1 MSAVHWGSNTVH
13 SIGAAPAPA
22 SFGFNPAATPSPAP
36 AAFGFNP
43 AATPSPAAAPAAFGF
58 NAAVAPSPAPS
69 AFGFNTATTT
79 SNPGQQIPA
88 QAAIQV
94 SFTEYLGTLF

>member
-22 SFGFNPAATPSPAP
+22 SFGFNPAATPSPP
-36 AAFGFNP
+36 AAFGF
-43 AATPSPAAAPAAFGF
+43 S
-58 NAAVAPSPAPS
+58 AAVAPSPAPS
-69 AFGFNTATTT
+69 AFGFNTATATPAFGFNTATTT